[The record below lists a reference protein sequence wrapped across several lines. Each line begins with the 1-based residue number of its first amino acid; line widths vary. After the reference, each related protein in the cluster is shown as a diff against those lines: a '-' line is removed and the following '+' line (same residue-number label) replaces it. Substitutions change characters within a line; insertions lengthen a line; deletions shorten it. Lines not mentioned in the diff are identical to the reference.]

1 LRGDYRRL
9 RRPPASKKAIED
21 CCKAAIM
28 IAFLGLLLTG
38 ILIAVAVRAGTVAL
52 AASGAAG

>member
-1 LRGDYRRL
+1 
-9 RRPPASKKAIED
+9 
-21 CCKAAIM
+21 M